1 MLCWLYNLKMGPLPS
16 NHCFFSHLY
25 WPLHLMLKYGGCAF
39 LDELFHLINL
49 YWGVTSL
56 LLSSPMTVTNLL
68 VSFLWEYASNLSSSW
83 SVNYFPGHCLL
94 TCLLFCLMELYVIL
108 TLEMWN
114 LCHLCECVCCQ
125 LAWAPPGPSSSSFLG
140 QAFILTIWLCRL
152 TSPCAWVLSPTLQ
165 TFSHTCIGR

>member
-16 NHCFFSHLY
+16 NHCFFSYLY

-56 LLSSPMTVTNLL
+56 LLSLPTTVTNLL

-94 TCLLFCLMELYVIL
+94 TCLLFCLMELYVIFDFRDVKPVSL
-108 TLEMWN
+108 VWMCL
-114 LCHLCECVCCQ
+114 LSAC
-125 LAWAPPGPSSSSFLG
+125 LG
-140 QAFILTIWLCRL
+140 
-152 TSPCAWVLSPTLQ
+152 SPRTLQ
-165 TFSHTCIGR
+165 LIFPGAGLYSDNLAL